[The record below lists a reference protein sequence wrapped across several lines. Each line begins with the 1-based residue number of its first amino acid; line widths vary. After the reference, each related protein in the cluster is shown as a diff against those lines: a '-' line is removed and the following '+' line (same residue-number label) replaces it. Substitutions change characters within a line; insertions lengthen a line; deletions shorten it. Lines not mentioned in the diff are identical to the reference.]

1 MTPPNRSERN
11 LSIVG
16 IIPARYASSRFE
28 GKPLADIFG
37 KPMVQHVYER
47 ACHAETLDEVIV
59 ATDDRRIYDAV
70 IGFGGNVQMT
80 GECATGTERVA
91 RVAERLTCDIVVNIQ
106 GDEPLLEPAQLD
118 LVICPF
124 MEARLQS
131 APTSARARARLQSAP
146 TSARARSQSA
156 PTSARARARLQSAP
170 TRHEPG
176 DAVYNRAQ
184 SIEAISR
191 PEPVGAVSNRAQDI
205 QVTTLKQ
212 RIDTVADYRDVNVVK
227 VVTNLRGDA
236 LYFSRAPMPGKINET
251 TLREFPVYRHVGLY
265 AYRREQLL
273 AFTKWDSTPYEKA
286 EGLEQLR
293 FLEHGVPIHVVETEI
308 PLIGVDVPADLARV
322 KQILS
327 QK

>member
-59 ATDDRRIYDAV
+59 ATDDKRIYDAV

-118 LVICPF
+118 LMICPF

-131 APTSARARARLQSAP
+131 APTSARARLQSAP
-146 TSARARSQSA
+146 TSARAR
-156 PTSARARARLQSAP
+156 LQSAP
-170 TRHEPG
+170 TRPEPVG
-176 DAVYNRAQ
+176 AVYNSAQ

-191 PEPVGAVSNRAQDI
+191 PEPVGAVSNSAQDI

-327 QK
+327 HQ